1 MGSGAVS
8 ESAEGLELAATAL
21 TGRTRNALRRRGMRT
36 LGDLLRTR
44 REDLEA
50 GRNIGPRSMEEA
62 DAELARY
69 GLPPAGTYADP
80 DAGRIPTVAER
91 LDRLEREVAE
101 LRTRLG
107 RYEAGHPPA
116 NGMSG

>member
-1 MGSGAVS
+1 
-8 ESAEGLELAATAL
+8 
-21 TGRTRNALRRRGMRT
+21 MRT

-50 GRNIGPRSMEEA
+50 GPSIGPRSMGEV
-62 DAELARY
+62 DAELERH

-91 LDRLEREVAE
+91 LDRLEREVTE
-101 LRTRLG
+101 LKARLG
-107 RYEAGHPPA
+107 RYEAGHTPA
-116 NGMSG
+116 NSVSS